1 MSRPL
6 DELIQDHDA
15 DSTQWEVIRT
25 EALPSTNRRNRGGLG
40 VQELLRH
47 KTTGEEIVR
56 HTLLRPDG
64 KVFRRPHFRL
74 GWK

>member
-6 DELIQDHDA
+6 EELTRDYDA

-25 EALPSTNRRNRGGLG
+25 AVLPSTNRRNRGGSS
-40 VQELLRH
+40 VQESLRH
-47 KTTGEEIVR
+47 RITGEEMVR

-64 KVFRRPHFRL
+64 RVFRPAHFRL
-74 GWK
+74 AWK